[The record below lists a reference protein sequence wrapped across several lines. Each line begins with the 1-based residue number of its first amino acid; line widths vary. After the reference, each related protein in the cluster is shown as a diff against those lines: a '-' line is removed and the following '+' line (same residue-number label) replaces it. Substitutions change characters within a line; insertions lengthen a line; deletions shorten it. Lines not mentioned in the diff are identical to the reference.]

1 VNVVGLGGGHCYLL
15 VLMIEHPPF
24 LSYSYQVVFIHIYN
38 AIQYLLQWLQVI
50 RMLPHPDICHLGPER
65 ESVCCWLL
73 VLVVG
78 IAGGSLLVLM
88 FESPHSLH
96 THIRSS
102 LYIYNAIQRLLQWLV
117 VVVISMQ
124 FQPDICSME
133 PESGC
138 PRSLVLGVKAGFSVG
153 SYV

>member
-1 VNVVGLGGGHCYLL
+1 
-15 VLMIEHPPF
+15 M
-24 LSYSYQVVFIHIYN
+24 
-38 AIQYLLQWLQVI
+38 
-50 RMLPHPDICHLGPER
+50 
-65 ESVCCWLL
+65 LL

-102 LYIYNAIQRLLQWLV
+102 LYIYNAIQCLLQWIV
-117 VVVISMQ
+117 VKACSSSLISALWNLRV
-124 FQPDICSME
+124 D
-133 PESGC
+133 
-138 PRSLVLGVKAGFSVG
+138 VLGVKAGFSVG